1 MCEKPLVQG
10 GMGKTRREGGKDG
23 RKGGKRRRK
32 MKANDEGGQRRES
45 WLSNLF
51 PKIQPQGSREN
62 KIQTAQCKNQGK
74 KNT

>member
-1 MCEKPLVQG
+1 
-10 GMGKTRREGGKDG
+10 
-23 RKGGKRRRK
+23 